1 MLRQGIIRPSR
12 SPISSP
18 VLLVRKHDG
27 TWRFFVDYRELNAKT
42 VNELLDELYWSRYF
56 TKLDLKSGYHQVRM
70 DPLDIE
76 KTAFRTHHG
85 HFEFLVMPFGLSN
98 APSTFQ
104 ALMNERSKCS
114 FGETQVAYLG
124 HVVSEI
130 GVVANTNMVQAI
142 IDWPQPQF
150 TTTLRG
156 FLGLAGYYREFIR
169 NYNHLAAPLTNMLK
183 RNSFQW
189 DETSLASFDTLKKA
203 LATAPVLQL
212 PNFNDPFIIECD
224 ASGGGIG
231 AVLQQNGHSI
241 AFFSRQL
248 ADRHFK
254 LAAYERELIGLAK
267 AVQHWRPYLW
277 GREEIC
283 NDASLQELVQQV
295 LRQELDA
302 SWAIK
307 DELLFYKGRIYLLP
321 FSQLIATILSG
332 YHDNAHEGVQKTL
345 QRTRQDFY
353 WKGMKSIIGNY
364 VAACPVCQRNK
375 AEHLSPA
382 GLLQP
387 LALREQVSAD
397 IWTLLMAYQRLGAK
411 QDVTFTSTFWRELF
425 RLCGTKLAFSSAY
438 HPQADG
444 QTEVVNRTIEMY
456 LRCLVGDYP
465 KKWVDWLP
473 WAEYCYNTSF
483 HTALQTTPFKVVYG
497 RDHPRLLSYVA
508 GSSRVEAI
516 DNALLDRSLV
526 WLRLHPY
533 RQKSV
538 AGQLCHKLAPPFFG
552 PFPVLRR
559 IGKLRMSYSCPVTV
573 SCIIFHVSLLKAFK
587 GAAPT
592 VPPSLPPLADG
603 RVVPMPCSVLRACLN
618 RGTWELL
625 VHWCGFDL
633 SDATWEDAE
642 HFRNAY
648 PDFKLEDKLFKEEGG
663 NVTDSF
669 VGKVYARRGPRAEE
683 NSNVKED
690 K

>member
-1 MLRQGIIRPSR
+1 LYAITGQKSARTMQLLAIMKGQPLLSLVDSGSTHNFISYTAAQHLGMQVQPGTSAKVSVANGKNDHLTHIGI
-12 SPISSP
+12 
-18 VLLVRKHDG
+18 V
-27 TWRFFVDYRELNAKT
+27 F
-42 VNELLDELYWSRYF
+42 ELLCAHNLYV
-56 TKLDLKSGYHQVRM
+56 K
-70 DPLDIE
+70 
-76 KTAFRTHHG
+76 
-85 HFEFLVMPFGLSN
+85 
-98 APSTFQ
+98 
-104 ALMNERSKCS
+104 RSKCS

-241 AFFSRQL
+241 AFFS
-248 ADRHFK
+248 H
-254 LAAYERELIGLAK
+254 
-267 AVQHWRPYLW
+267 
-277 GREEIC
+277 
-283 NDASLQELVQQV
+283 
-295 LRQELDA
+295 
-302 SWAIK
+302 
-307 DELLFYKGRIYLLP
+307 
-321 FSQLIATILSG
+321 
-332 YHDNAHEGVQKTL
+332 
-345 QRTRQDFY
+345 
-353 WKGMKSIIGNY
+353 
-364 VAACPVCQRNK
+364 
-375 AEHLSPA
+375 
-382 GLLQP
+382 
-387 LALREQVSAD
+387 
-397 IWTLLMAYQRLGAK
+397 
-411 QDVTFTSTFWRELF
+411 
-425 RLCGTKLAFSSAY
+425 
-438 HPQADG
+438 
-444 QTEVVNRTIEMY
+444 
-456 LRCLVGDYP
+456 
-465 KKWVDWLP
+465 WVDWLP

-516 DNALLDRSLV
+516 DNALLDRDLVLLDIRHREVAYEPGSLV

-648 PDFKLEDKLFKEEGG
+648 PDFKLEDK
-663 NVTDSF
+663 
-669 VGKVYARRGPRAEE
+669 
-683 NSNVKED
+683 
-690 K
+690 